1 MKAMALQD
9 VKFTVKKTCY
19 EAKEGEVIEISQA
32 HLVQAKASGLFK
44 FETRKRKTKEE
55 DAE

>member
-1 MKAMALQD
+1 MKALALQD

-19 EAKEGEVIEISQA
+19 EAKEGQVIEISQS

-44 FETRKRKTKEE
+44 FETRKSKSTQSEE
-55 DAE
+55 